1 MEVRTPAQYVGRKLG
16 ETSKAKVPYAD
27 ILVNLIGTDG
37 TPDIEQ
43 TKIRSYDPAIIAQTG
58 MLHAGDTVILELYVK
73 EASLTGIELPEE
85 E

>member
-27 ILVNLIGTDG
+27 VLINLIGTDG

-73 EASLTGIELPEE
+73 EASLTGIELSEE